1 MNVSKTSN
9 NSVVNQPSD
18 NDDTPVSDGYLM
30 YCLLVVWTFNIYG
43 VYLVSLII
51 KYLREKP
58 PNLQTLL
65 DGFQIQFFVSWII
78 FGIMTIISEG
88 VLVLNTLG
96 IENKTIIYITAWIGY
111 SSIVFI
117 SVSMVTSCVARAIL
131 IFLPSIVESIQDKK
145 IWLLNG

>member
-1 MNVSKTSN
+1 MEVTTVHPSSVSRLKSRGATMLEEWEASPC
-9 NSVVNQPSD
+9 S
-18 NDDTPVSDGYLM
+18 
-30 YCLLVVWTFNIYG
+30 LLVDMMR
-43 VYLVSLII
+43 VYLVVLII

-96 IENKTIIYITAWIGY
+96 IENKTITCITAWICY
-111 SSIVFI
+111 SSVLFI
-117 SVSMVTSCVARAIL
+117 SVSMATSCVARAIL
-131 IFLPSIVESIQDKK
+131 IFWPSIVESIRDKK
-145 IWLLNG
+145 IWVING

>member
-1 MNVSKTSN
+1 MNVSITSN
-9 NSVVNQPSD
+9 NSVVNQPSY
-18 NDDTPVSDGYLM
+18 NDDIPVSDGYLM
-30 YCLLVVWTFNIYG
+30 NCLLVVWLFNIYG

-96 IENKTIIYITAWIGY
+96 IENKTITYITAWIGY

>member
-1 MNVSKTSN
+1 MLEEWEASPCS
-9 NSVVNQPSD
+9 
-18 NDDTPVSDGYLM
+18 
-30 YCLLVVWTFNIYG
+30 LLVDMMR
-43 VYLVSLII
+43 VYLVVLII

-96 IENKTIIYITAWIGY
+96 IENKTITCITAWICY
-111 SSIVFI
+111 SSVLFI
-117 SVSMVTSCVARAIL
+117 SVSMATSCVARAIL
-131 IFLPSIVESIQDKK
+131 IFWPSIVESIRDKK
-145 IWLLNG
+145 IWVING

>member
-9 NSVVNQPSD
+9 NSITNHPSENGD
-18 NDDTPVSDGYLM
+18 IPVYDGYLM
-30 YCLLVVWTFNIYG
+30 NCLLIVWILTIYG
-43 VYLVSLII
+43 VYLVTFII

-65 DGFQIQFFVSWII
+65 DGFQIQFFISWII

-96 IENKTIIYITAWIGY
+96 IENETITHITAWIGY
-111 SSIVFI
+111 SSILFI
-117 SVSMVTSCVARAIL
+117 SVSSSTSCVARAIL
-131 IFLPSIVESIQDKK
+131 IFLPSIVESIEDKK
-145 IWLLNG
+145 IWVLNG

>member
-65 DGFQIQFFVSWII
+65 DGFQIQFFVSWIL

-88 VLVLNTLG
+88 VFVLNTLG
-96 IENKTIIYITAWIGY
+96 IENKTITYVTAWICY
-111 SSIVFI
+111 SSVLFI
-117 SVSMVTSCVARAIL
+117 SVSMATSCLARTIL
-131 IFLPSIVESIQDKK
+131 IFWPSIVESIRDKK
-145 IWLLNG
+145 IWVING